1 MHAQRASLSEHSQPL
16 KMFDPSQDVHAINR
30 QKIRSAILDGD
41 IDKALKYIL
50 TYYPHVLERAENR
63 DIYFKLRCRK
73 FIEMMR
79 RSNDLQTALSS
90 NITSKA
96 FGKLSE
102 KDAPLREGDLD
113 LQMELDEQLQRES
126 RPPTIPPVTMPA
138 PLDPNI
144 LASGDVAMSNGLNDS
159 MDTSSDHL
167 KPSQT
172 KVTQYSLL
180 TEALNYGRELS
191 VEFSSDPRPA
201 VKQALNDTF
210 ALIAYTD
217 ARESVVG
224 GLMEGKG
231 RVEIAEEVNAAIL
244 GNFFCWQ
251 IGLSGIMLTV
261 SSVTWKA
268 FLGGSGKDVRSHG
281 GHVRST

>member
-16 KMFDPSQDVHAINR
+16 KMFDPSQDVHAVNR
-30 QKIRSAILDGD
+30 QKIRSAILGGD

-102 KDAPLREGDLD
+102 KDAPLEGDLD

-138 PLDPNI
+138 PLDPNL
-144 LASGDVAMSNGLNDS
+144 LASGDVAIDNGLNDS

-167 KPSQT
+167 TPSQT
-172 KVTQYSLL
+172 KVTQHSLL

-244 GNFFCWQ
+244 GN
-251 IGLSGIMLTV
+251 L
-261 SSVTWKA
+261 
-268 FLGGSGKDVRSHG
+268 FLLANRPFWNHANSI
-281 GHVRST
+281 